1 MKTKYRLLIVSFLVA
16 AFSAG
21 FGLKASAAPET
32 PREELVHAFHLL
44 QKADKDYA
52 GHRGKAMG
60 EVETAGKALG
70 LELKGDLPDRERQW
84 KSDEQLIE
92 AQRLLRD
99 ARDKLEAK
107 DRDRV
112 AAHVDVAVK
121 EIDAALKVK

>member
-1 MKTKYRLLIVSFLVA
+1 MKINYRLLLVPILVA
-16 AFSAG
+16 VFTVG
-21 FGLKASAAPET
+21 FGWRASAAET

-70 LELKGDLPDRERQW
+70 LELKGDLPDKERQW
-84 KSDEQLIE
+84 KSDAQLIE
-92 AQRLLRD
+92 ARRLLVE
-99 ARDKLEAK
+99 ARDKLEVR

-112 AAHVDVAVK
+112 AAHADVAVK
-121 EIDAALKVK
+121 EIDEALKVK